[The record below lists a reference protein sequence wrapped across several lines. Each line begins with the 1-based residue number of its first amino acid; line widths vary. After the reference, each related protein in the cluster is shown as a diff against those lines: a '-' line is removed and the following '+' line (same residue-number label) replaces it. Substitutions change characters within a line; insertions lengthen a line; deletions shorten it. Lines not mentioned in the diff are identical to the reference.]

1 MTPET
6 WVILAVFGI
15 AMIYSSVGHGGAS
28 GYLAALSLIGLSKTQ
43 ASTLALLLNL
53 AVAGLAFYQFKK
65 AGAFSWR
72 HTWPFLIGS
81 VPFAFA
87 GGMFKLS
94 DKVFYGLVA
103 FCLAVAATRLLWNPS
118 GSKDALKPAPS
129 TPIAAGIGGGI
140 GLLSGLVGVGGG
152 IFLSPI
158 LVLSKWLDARTASGC
173 SALFILVNSLAGLGA
188 RAKEIPGVMYSA
200 GWLLIAG
207 IGGALLGSYL
217 GANRIPSPALP
228 RLLGAVLFV
237 AAVKLLI
244 K

>member
-1 MTPET
+1 MTPEA

-15 AMIYSSVGHGGAS
+15 ALLYSSVGHGGAS
-28 GYLAALSLIGLSKTQ
+28 GYLAALSLTTLTTKQI
-43 ASTLALLLNL
+43 STMALLLNL

-65 AGAFSWR
+65 AEAFSWR

-87 GGMFKLS
+87 GGLLKLS
-94 DKVFYGLVA
+94 DKAFYGLVA
-103 FCLAVAATRLLWNPS
+103 FCLAVAAIRLIWNPNA
-118 GSKDALKPAPS
+118 SKDSLNAPPS
-129 TPIAAGIGGGI
+129 VPVAASIGGGI

-158 LVLSKWLDARTASGC
+158 LVLTKWLDARTASGC
-173 SALFILVNSLAGLGA
+173 SALFILVNSVAGLGA
-188 RAKEIPGVMYSA
+188 RAKEIPGVMSSA
-200 GWLLIAG
+200 GCLLVAG
-207 IGGALLGSYL
+207 ISGAILGSYL

-237 AAVKLLI
+237 AAIKLMI
-244 K
+244 R